1 MEMMPPKTKY
11 ALSGDISIAYQVI
24 GDGPLD
30 LVVVPGWISHL
41 DMMWDVV
48 GYPEWI
54 EGLTRFARVIVFDKR
69 GTGLSDRDVGDS
81 TLEDR
86 MDDLRAVLD
95 DVGSERAAIFGL
107 SEGGALA
114 MLFAAAYPERVHGL
128 VLFGTLARVQPAPDY
143 PAGVEQLALFRRMQ
157 DVIANHWGE
166 GRLLEW
172 LSPEVADNPIAIEFM
187 GRFERAA
194 ASPRAATKHLEWC
207 AQLDVRPVAKAL
219 RVPTLILHRVD
230 DGMVVVECG
239 RWLAENIVGAQYIER
254 PGKEHQP
261 WSGNFAQEVDDMQQF
276 LTGSSEPVETERV
289 LATVLFTDIVASTE
303 RASAMGDRAWR
314 ALLDRH
320 HAMVREEIR
329 RHRGVERNTTGDGFF
344 ATFDGPARAV
354 RCAAGLRDAVKRL
367 ELEVRAGVHTGECER
382 AGDDLAGI
390 AVNTGARVM
399 AAAGAGEIFV
409 SGTVKDLVVGS
420 GLEFGER
427 GVHEL
432 KGVPGSWP
440 LFALV

>member
-1 MEMMPPKTKY
+1 MMPPKTKY
-11 ALSGDISIAYQVI
+11 ARSGEISIAYQVI

-30 LVVVPGWISHL
+30 LVVVPGFISHL

-48 GYPEWI
+48 GYREWI
-54 EGLTRFARVIVFDKR
+54 EGLTRFSRVIVFDKR
-69 GTGLSDRDVGDS
+69 GAGLSDRDVGDS

-114 MLFAAAYPERVHGL
+114 MLFATAYPERVHGL
-128 VLFGTLARVQPAPDY
+128 VLFATLARAQPSPDY
-143 PAGVEQLALFRRMQ
+143 TAGRQQHALFERIR

-194 ASPRAATKHLEWC
+194 ASPRAAMKHLEWC
-207 AQLDVRPVAKAL
+207 WELDVRPIAKAL
-219 RVPTLILHRVD
+219 RVPTLILHRAG
-230 DGMVVVECG
+230 DGMVTVECG
-239 RWLAENIVGAQYIER
+239 RWLAENVDGAQYIER
-254 PGKEHQP
+254 PGIEHQP
-261 WSGNFAQEVDDMQQF
+261 WSGNFAQEVDDIQQF

-320 HAMVREEIR
+320 HATVREELR

-367 ELEVRAGVHTGECER
+367 ELEVRVGVHTGECER

-399 AAAGAGEIFV
+399 GAAGAGEVFV

-432 KGVPGSWP
+432 KGVPGTWP

>member
-1 MEMMPPKTKY
+1 MPPKTHY
-11 ALSGDISIAYQVI
+11 ARSGEISIAYQVI

-41 DMMWDVV
+41 DLMWDVL

-54 EGLTRFARVIVFDKR
+54 AALTRFARVIIFDKR

-95 DVGSERAAIFGL
+95 HVGSEKAAIFGL

-114 MLFAAAYPERVHGL
+114 MLFAAACPERVHGL
-128 VLFGTLARVQPAPDY
+128 ILFGTLAKVLAADDY
-143 PAGVEQLALFRRMQ
+143 PVGDQQETRIAQIRA
-157 DVIANHWGE
+157 VIADHWGE

-172 LSPEVADNPIAIEFM
+172 LSPEVASDPITQEFM

-194 ASPRAATKHLEWC
+194 ASPRAAMKHLEWC
-207 AQLDVRPVAKAL
+207 LELDARPVAKVL
-219 RVPTLILHRVD
+219 RVPTMVIHRRD
-230 DGMVVVECG
+230 DTMVTVECG
-239 RWLAENIVGAQYIER
+239 RWLAENIEGAQYMER
-254 PGKEHQP
+254 PGIEHQP
-261 WSGNFAQEVDDMQQF
+261 WSGDFAAEVDAMQQF

-303 RASAMGDRAWR
+303 RASELGDRAWR
-314 ALLDRH
+314 AVLDRH
-320 HAMVREEIR
+320 HALVREELR

-344 ATFDGPARAV
+344 ATFDGMARAV
-354 RCAAGLRDAVKRL
+354 RCAAGMRDAIKRL
-367 ELEVRAGVHTGECER
+367 GLEIRAGVHTGECER
-382 AGDDLAGI
+382 AGTDLAGI

-399 AAAGAGEIFV
+399 AAAGAGEVFV

-420 GLEFGER
+420 GLEFQER
-427 GVHEL
+427 GIHTL
-432 KGVPGSWP
+432 KGVPGTWP
-440 LFALV
+440 LYALA

>member
-1 MEMMPPKTKY
+1 MLPKTRY
-11 ALSGDISIAYQVI
+11 ARSGEISIAYQVI

-41 DMMWDVV
+41 DLMWDVL

-54 EGLTRFARVIVFDKR
+54 ERMTRFARVIVFDKR

-114 MLFAAAYPERVHGL
+114 MLFTATYPERVHGL
-128 VLFGTLARVQPAPDY
+128 VLFGTLARALPSADY
-143 PAGVEQLALFRRMQ
+143 LVGVEQQGRLDLIQ

-166 GRLLEW
+166 GRMLEW

-194 ASPRAATKHLEWC
+194 ASPRAAMK
-207 AQLDVRPVAKAL
+207 QLRWVRELDLRPVAGAL
-219 RVPTLILHRVD
+219 RVPTLIQHRTAD
-230 DGMVVVECG
+230 RMVVVECG
-239 RWLAENIVGAQYIER
+239 RWLAENIKGSQYIER
-254 PGKEHQP
+254 PGAEHQP
-261 WSGNFAQEVDDMQQF
+261 WSGNFAQEVDAMQQF

-303 RASAMGDRAWR
+303 RASAMGDRAWG

-320 HAMVREEIR
+320 HATVREELR

-354 RCAAGLRDAVKRL
+354 RCAAGMRDAVRRL
-367 ELEVRAGVHTGECER
+367 DLEVRAGVHTGECER
-382 AGDDLAGI
+382 SGDDLAGI

-399 AAAGAGEIFV
+399 GAAGAGEVFV
-409 SGTVKDLVVGS
+409 SGTVKDLVAGS
-420 GLEFGER
+420 GLEFSER
-427 GVHEL
+427 GVHTL
-432 KGVPGSWP
+432 KGVPGTWP
-440 LFALV
+440 LFALA

>member
-1 MEMMPPKTKY
+1 MEAMPPKTKY
-11 ALSGDISIAYQVI
+11 ARSGDISIAYQVI

-128 VLFGTLARVQPAPDY
+128 VLFGTLARVLPAPDY
-143 PAGVEQLALFRRMQ
+143 PAGILQQPLFDRMN
-157 DVIANHWGE
+157 DVITNHFGE

-172 LSPEVADNPIAIEFM
+172 LSPEVAKIPIAIEFM

-194 ASPRAATKHLEWC
+194 ASPRAVIKHLEWC
-207 AQLDVRPVAKAL
+207 YQLDVRPVAKAL
-219 RVPTLILHRVD
+219 RVPTLILHRAGD
-230 DGMVVVECG
+230 SMVVVECG
-239 RWLAENIVGAQYIER
+239 RWLAENVEGAQYIER
-254 PGKEHQP
+254 PGVEHQP
-261 WSGNFAQEVDDMQQF
+261 WSGNFAPEIDDMQQF

-320 HAMVREEIR
+320 HAMVREELR

-367 ELEVRAGVHTGECER
+367 ELEVRVGVHTGECER